1 MGKQNRRFSVFFTHT
16 TKRLIEKKPI
26 FQGFLITQ
34 LGTNWNNGTNAG
46 TFNWNVNNTPG
57 NRNRNISSH
66 LANARHKHP
75 LKWYQGVFII
85 YCGSCLPCPLAKH
98 QNSE

>member
-1 MGKQNRRFSVFFTHT
+1 MFFTHT
-16 TKRLIEKKPI
+16 TKRLIEKKKPI

-75 LKWYQGVFII
+75 PEMVSGGVYHILWELLA
-85 YCGSCLPCPLAKH
+85 LPLGKTSKFRIAVLVILC
-98 QNSE
+98 